1 MAIFKPVFQRLIKG
15 EVSPWAILG
24 GVGVVFAVL
33 AGLTFDNLNRQD
45 RVGLDLLAQ
54 KGLALM
60 RSVEAGTRAGMMV
73 RDWGLQRLQRLMSE
87 TVQQPDI
94 DYILIVDLDGEIR
107 LHSDAAHVGQSYAKD
122 LDLAHLVSRPEAH
135 SRIVKSEDGHSVLE
149 VYKLF
154 TPVSTFGGH
163 PEGRMGPNGPPMEMG
178 PRRQSEPRRQGEMG
192 MMRMRHMHLRNLP
205 SLFSE
210 TAPQTFIF
218 VGLDMT
224 PFEAARRADIRGAI
238 GMAMVMLVVG
248 TAGVLLLFLSQAYRT
263 TRSSLKRERAFSHHM
278 LEHLPVGV
286 VAVGPEGGLLSVN
299 PVARRLLGRSQ
310 TESNSDADL
319 RLPDAVWQLLKMAAC
334 NHRPFAEEVACE
346 IDGQGLTLEVIVAPM
361 GPSMDREEDL
371 GQVLLIRDLTPI
383 KNLQR
388 AVARNQRLAAV
399 GRLAGGVAHEIR
411 NPLSSIKGFATYF
424 KERSHANDEAF
435 DMAAILIQEVERL
448 DRVVGQLLD
457 FSRPAKPA
465 RRAAV
470 VRDFL
475 EASLKRV
482 ATAAED
488 KSVRMDLSIGTGVAE
503 AYFDPDLIH
512 QVLLNLYLNAL
523 EAMPEGGRLTV
534 TAGLSNDKQR
544 LMINVSDTG
553 CGIPADGVSQIFD
566 PYFTTKATGTGLGL
580 AIVHNIVEA
589 HGGEVLVESEPG
601 EGTVIRLLLP
611 LSKTVEEDH
620 GQNR

>member
-45 RVGLDLLAQ
+45 RVGLDLLTQ

-94 DYILIVDLDGEIR
+94 DYILIVDSDGQIR
-107 LHSDAAHVGQSYAKD
+107 LHSDAAHEGQTYAKD
-122 LDLAHLVSRPEAH
+122 LDLTHLVSSAEAPPEAH
-135 SRIVKSEDGHSVLE
+135 SRIVKSEDGRSVLE

-154 TPVSTFGGH
+154 TPVSSFGGH
-163 PEGRMGPNGPPMEMG
+163 PEGRMGP
-178 PRRQSEPRRQGEMG
+178 RRQGEMG
-192 MMRMRHMHLRNLP
+192 MMHMRRMHLNNLP
-205 SLFSE
+205 TLFSE

-238 GMAMVMLVVG
+238 GMALVMLVVG
-248 TAGVLLLFLSQAYRT
+248 TAGVLLLFLSQAYRA
-263 TRSSLKRERAFSHHM
+263 TRSSLRREKAFSHHM

-310 TESNSDADL
+310 IESDSDTGL
-319 RLPDAVWQLLKMAAC
+319 CLPDAVQQLLKMAAS

-346 IDGQGLTLEVIVAPM
+346 IDGQAFTLEVIVAPL

-383 KNLQR
+383 KSLQR

-424 KERSHANDEAF
+424 KERSHAGDEAF

-465 RRAAV
+465 RRAVAV
-470 VRDFL
+470 GDFL
-475 EASLKRV
+475 SASLKRI
-482 ATAAED
+482 ATTAED
-488 KSVRMDLSIGTGVAE
+488 KSVTTELSIGTGVAE
-503 AYFDPDLIH
+503 ASFDPDLIH

-523 EAMPEGGRLTV
+523 EAMPDGGVLTV
-534 TAGLSNDKQR
+534 AADLSSDKQG
-544 LMINVSDTG
+544 LLINVSDTG

-601 EGTVIRLLLP
+601 KGTLIRLLLP
-611 LSKTVEEDH
+611 LSQTLEEDH
-620 GQNR
+620 DQNR